1 MSTAQEIASI
11 LAGAA
16 SKSDKEVTECIKLA
30 KCEVEKLIKASGQT
44 LKSVCAEIED
54 ASTKEAL
61 AAAFR
66 KLNSFT
72 RIFVDMALVGKHGVR
87 IRDALLSLQVSE
99 RLEAI
104 LRTAVSVH
112 EALLGYKKA
121 VVEDLA
127 IAIRLKESVLRKEYE
142 RDAELLALL
151 PSPVSP
157 VSEVDTG
164 LEPAVEKDLSL
175 EVGSKS
181 AQKRDSSGLLSH
193 ERSSKKPR
201 RPVLASVQQVVDEE
215 GAGASSLKRT
225 LFTREKLRAGEHDP
239 KGLLDLVSTSTSALE
254 HTKKLELLKAAG
266 YILTSKNNASEAEKF
281 NAATVRLELGLGGQS
296 VSDTV
301 LFGTN
306 VLSTAGVLSKK
317 NIQDIEN
324 NYV

>member
-1 MSTAQEIASI
+1 MLNLLLLINTNIPRLYLFSFSFFFPLRSDNLKMSAAQEIASI

-87 IRDALLSLQVSE
+87 IWDALLSLQVSE

-121 VVEDLA
+121 VVE
-127 IAIRLKESVLRKEYE
+127 
-142 RDAELLALL
+142 
-151 PSPVSP
+151 
-157 VSEVDTG
+157 
-164 LEPAVEKDLSL
+164 
-175 EVGSKS
+175 
-181 AQKRDSSGLLSH
+181 
-193 ERSSKKPR
+193 
-201 RPVLASVQQVVDEE
+201 
-215 GAGASSLKRT
+215 
-225 LFTREKLRAGEHDP
+225 
-239 KGLLDLVSTSTSALE
+239 
-254 HTKKLELLKAAG
+254 
-266 YILTSKNNASEAEKF
+266 
-281 NAATVRLELGLGGQS
+281 
-296 VSDTV
+296 
-301 LFGTN
+301 
-306 VLSTAGVLSKK
+306 
-317 NIQDIEN
+317 
-324 NYV
+324 